1 MRWGAFEPGFE
12 VLQFGDVRHEQE
24 YKVWRD
30 VKLPAGKILITGV
43 PATKVFDNPIPSII
57 LQYNGFLKED
67 S

>member
-1 MRWGAFEPGFE
+1 MGLEAHSRQVG
-12 VLQFGDVRHEQE
+12 RS
-24 YKVWRD
+24 WRD